1 MHAITD
7 ATYRVTMSKVILI
20 TGASS
25 GLGRACAETLASAG
39 HRVYAASRR
48 PPQDLPG
55 CRPLALD
62 VDTDASVDAAV
73 TQLLSSEPRVDV
85 VINCAG
91 FGIAGAIE
99 DTTTDEAKAQ
109 FETNFFGAV
118 RVTRALLP
126 KLRAQGGGLI
136 LNVGSLVTQLPVP
149 FQAYYCASK
158 AALESYSEALRF
170 EVAPFGIRVACI
182 EPGNFATGFT
192 AQRRRVPGWIAASP
206 YAARCEASVGWMEKD
221 EANGLPPAR
230 FAAQVRRIVEHN
242 DGPFLHLAIAPIER
256 IGLWL
261 RAVLPWSWYEALF
274 SRLFHSR

>member
-1 MHAITD
+1 
-7 ATYRVTMSKVILI
+7 MSKVILI

-25 GLGRACAETLASAG
+25 GLGRACAETLAKAG

-48 PPQDLPG
+48 PPQDLQG
-55 CRPLALD
+55 CQPLVLD
-62 VDTDASVDAAV
+62 VDSDTSVDAAI
-73 TQLLSSEPRVDV
+73 TQLLASETRVDV

-118 RVTRALLP
+118 RVNRALLP
-126 KLRAQGGGLI
+126 KLRDQGGGLI

-170 EVAPFGIRVACI
+170 EVAAFNIRVCCI
-182 EPGNFATGFT
+182 EPGNFNTGFT
-192 AQRRRVPGWIAASP
+192 AQRRRVSGWTSTSA
-206 YAARCEASVGWMEKD
+206 YAARCEASIAWMEQD
-221 EANGLPPAR
+221 ERNGLPPVR
-230 FAAQVRRIVEHN
+230 FAEQVRALIEQPSPVLRHM
-242 DGPFLHLAIAPIER
+242 AIALIER
-256 IGLWL
+256 VALLL
-261 RAVLPWSWYEALF
+261 RAVLPWRLYEALF

>member
-1 MHAITD
+1 
-7 ATYRVTMSKVILI
+7 MSTAQAKVILI

-25 GLGRACAETLASAG
+25 GLGRACAVALAAAG
-39 HRVYAASRR
+39 HKVYAASRR

-55 CRPLALD
+55 CRPLVLD
-62 VDTDASVDAAV
+62 VDSDTSVADAVA
-73 TQLLSSEPRVDV
+73 QLLATEARIDV
-85 VINCAG
+85 LINCAG

-126 KLRAQGGGLI
+126 KLRAQGDGLI

-170 EVAPFGIRVACI
+170 EVAGFGIRVCCI
-182 EPGNFATGFT
+182 APGNFNTGFT
-192 AQRRRVPGWIAASP
+192 AQRRRVSGWTESSA
-206 YAARCEASVGWMEKD
+206 YAVRCEASIAWMEQD
-221 EANGLPPAR
+221 ERNGLPPAR
-230 FAAQVRRIVEHN
+230 FAGQVRRLIEQPSPVLRHV
-242 DGPFLHLAIAPIER
+242 AIAPIER
-256 IGLWL
+256 VALVL
-261 RAVLPWSWYEALF
+261 RALLPWRWYEGLF
-274 SRLFHSR
+274 SRLFHSN

>member
-1 MHAITD
+1 MPT
-7 ATYRVTMSKVILI
+7 ATPKVVLI

-25 GLGRACAETLASAG
+25 GLGRACAQAFAQAG

-48 PPQDLPG
+48 PPQDLPS
-55 CRPLALD
+55 CRALVLD
-62 VDTDASVDAAV
+62 VDSDAFVAAALSG
-73 TQLLSSEPRVDV
+73 LLVQEPRIDV
-85 VINCAG
+85 LINCAG

-109 FETNFFGAV
+109 FETNFFGAT
-118 RVTRALLP
+118 RVIRALLP
-126 KLRAQGGGLI
+126 RLREQGQGLI

-192 AQRRRVPGWIAASP
+192 AQRRRVPGWTATSP
-206 YAARCEASVGWMEKD
+206 YAARSEASVSWMEKD

-230 FAAQVRRIVEHN
+230 FAAQVLRIVER
-242 DGPFLHLAIAPIER
+242 DDPRFLHLAIAPIER

-261 RAVLPWSWYEALF
+261 RALLPWAWYEALF

>member
-1 MHAITD
+1 MVTSSAMPT
-7 ATYRVTMSKVILI
+7 ATPKVLLI

-25 GLGRACAETLASAG
+25 GLGRACAEAFARAG

-62 VDTDASVDAAV
+62 VDDDASVAAALDA
-73 TQLLSSEPRVDV
+73 LLAQEPRIDV
-85 VINCAG
+85 LINCAG

-109 FETNFFGAV
+109 FETNFFGAT
-118 RVTRALLP
+118 RVIRALLP
-126 KLRAQGGGLI
+126 RLRAQGQGLI

-170 EVAPFGIRVACI
+170 EVAPLGIRVACI

-192 AQRRRVPGWIAASP
+192 AQRRRVPGWTAASP
-206 YAARCEASVGWMEKD
+206 YAARSEASVSWMEKD
-221 EANGLPPAR
+221 EENGLPPAR
-230 FAAQVRRIVEHN
+230 FAAQVLRIVER
-242 DGPFLHLAIAPIER
+242 DDPVFLHLAIAPIER
-256 IGLWL
+256 VGLWL
-261 RAVLPWSWYEALF
+261 RALLPWGWYEALF